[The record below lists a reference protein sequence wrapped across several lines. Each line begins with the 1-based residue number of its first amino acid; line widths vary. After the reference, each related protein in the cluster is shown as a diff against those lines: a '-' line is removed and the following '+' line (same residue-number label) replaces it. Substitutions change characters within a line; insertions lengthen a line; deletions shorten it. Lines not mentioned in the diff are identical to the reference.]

1 MGGLVL
7 GRWEGAVRFGRGVE
21 GGVPAPPN
29 TFFMFFRNV
38 NASFVVCSI
47 NDFKSDQTNRPNG
60 FPTITLCDQAI
71 SKIAMTAR
79 GVTGIRP
86 KRTTCEGLADCEGDC
101 RHPPQ
106 ATQAQNWRSSLICV
120 LFEVS
125 ILGKAHIFSLNLRL
139 HLRSLA

>member
-7 GRWEGAVRFGRGVE
+7 GRWEGAVRFGRGVQ

-79 GVTGIRP
+79 GVTSIRP
-86 KRTTCEGLADCEGDC
+86 KRTTCEGLHGLTKCGLHGLTTHINYPLMTLCMSSHLA
-101 RHPPQ
+101 
-106 ATQAQNWRSSLICV
+106 AQDSASDTGPL
-120 LFEVS
+120 LVS
-125 ILGKAHIFSLNLRL
+125 H
-139 HLRSLA
+139 